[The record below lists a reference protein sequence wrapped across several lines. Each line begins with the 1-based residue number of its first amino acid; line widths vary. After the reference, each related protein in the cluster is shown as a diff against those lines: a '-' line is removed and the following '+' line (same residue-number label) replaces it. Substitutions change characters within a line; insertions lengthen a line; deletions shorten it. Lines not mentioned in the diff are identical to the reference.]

1 MVINEKNTQMFMY
14 LVGSFEMSAMMAMGK
29 IKNPITDKTERDLTQ
44 AQFSI
49 DILDMLKEKTS
60 GKLSEYESKYLENT
74 LGQLKLNYID
84 EAKKPAEEKAE
95 KDEVKAEGNDT
106 GKKETET
113 GNSEEVN
120 AGDIHSD
127 KNKSSD
133 K

>member
-1 MVINEKNTQMFMY
+1 MDNKEKNTQMFMY

-60 GKLSEYESKYLENT
+60 GKLSEYEAKYLENT

-84 EAKKPAEEKAE
+84 EAKKPAETPGGEASSSDTAE
-95 KDEVKAEGNDT
+95 KKNEPEVKDAKKTDEESKES
-106 GKKETET
+106 GK
-113 GNSEEVN
+113 
-120 AGDIHSD
+120 
-127 KNKSSD
+127 
-133 K
+133 